1 LFAAYKD
8 VTKHPNLVIGVN
20 DAGEVVLQIYNDNGI
35 LLWDLGKDGLQNRF
49 QNTTSTVQNFN
60 SSFDYGLYLNSNNMF
75 DEKGKYSDEFLD
87 DVKKY
92 N

>member
-35 LLWDLGKDGLQNRF
+35 LLWDLGKDGLQNIKVNIKCKKF
-49 QNTTSTVQNFN
+49 SLNIISNATNNYITSPQVMV
-60 SSFDYGLYLNSNNMF
+60 GIL
-75 DEKGKYSDEFLD
+75 
-87 DVKKY
+87 
-92 N
+92 